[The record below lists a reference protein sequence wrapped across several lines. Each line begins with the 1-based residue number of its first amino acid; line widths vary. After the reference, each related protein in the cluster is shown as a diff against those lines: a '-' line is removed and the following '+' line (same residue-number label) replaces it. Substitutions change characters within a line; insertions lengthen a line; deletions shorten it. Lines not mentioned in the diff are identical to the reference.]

1 MAAAPKKEA
10 ASADESASKKKK
22 MFMIIGLAV
31 TLIAVSIGGTVFAL
45 KMLYPASASDESAK
59 KASVLAP
66 AIYHELTPNFTITFN
81 VNGRQRYLQ
90 TAITVLYRD
99 PKLLDQLTL
108 HMPAIRNGLV
118 MLLSSKNFDEL
129 QTEEGKETLRAE
141 ALDVIRGQ
149 LQKERE
155 ILVARGKGD
164 KVSSANIEQVLFTNF
179 VMQ

>member
-1 MAAAPKKEA
+1 
-10 ASADESASKKKK
+10 
-22 MFMIIGLAV
+22 
-31 TLIAVSIGGTVFAL
+31 
-45 KMLYPASASDESAK
+45 
-59 KASVLAP
+59 
-66 AIYHELTPNFTITFN
+66 
-81 VNGRQRYLQ
+81 
-90 TAITVLYRD
+90 
-99 PKLLDQLTL
+99 
-108 HMPAIRNGLV
+108 